1 VAGVSS
7 VSVAEIVSAAVV
19 SAIVVVAG
27 SAAGAQ
33 SFFLQAIIPSKR
45 NKTMAILG

>member
-1 VAGVSS
+1 VAGVSLAS
-7 VSVAEIVSAAVV
+7 FAEIVSAGVV

-27 SAAGAQ
+27 SAVGAQ

-45 NKTMAILG
+45 NKTMAIFG